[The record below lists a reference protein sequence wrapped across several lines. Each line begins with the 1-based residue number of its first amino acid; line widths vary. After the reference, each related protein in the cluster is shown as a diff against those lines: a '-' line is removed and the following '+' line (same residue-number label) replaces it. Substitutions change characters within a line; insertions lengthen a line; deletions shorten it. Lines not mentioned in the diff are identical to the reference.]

1 MTDKS
6 LLPEKEVLR
15 LEAMMEFERK
25 YSEYDYICG
34 IDEVGR
40 GPLAGPVVAAA
51 VILPK
56 DSYYQYLNDSKK
68 VTEKRRNRLYDEIT
82 TEAVSYGIGLVS
94 PDIIDDIN
102 ILQATYVA
110 MKKAI
115 DALSIRPQMIL
126 VDAVHIPDIGIPQ
139 VGIVKGDAKSIS
151 IAAASIVAKVYRDR
165 LMTEYDALYPEY
177 KFAKNKGYG
186 TKEHMQALHEIGMSP
201 IHRKS
206 FVHI

>member
-68 VTEKRRNRLYDEIT
+68 VTEKRRNKLYDEIT

-115 DALSIRPQMIL
+115 YALSIRPQMIL

>member
-15 LEAMMEFERK
+15 LEAMMEFECK

-68 VTEKRRNRLYDEIT
+68 VTEKRRNKLYDEIT
-82 TEAVSYGIGLVS
+82 AEAVSYGIGLVS

-186 TKEHMQALHEIGMSP
+186 TKEHMQALHEIGIMEDLFY
-201 IHRKS
+201 KNYD
-206 FVHI
+206 

>member
-68 VTEKRRNRLYDEIT
+68 VTEKRRNKLYDEIT
-82 TEAVSYGIGLVS
+82 AEAVSYGIGLVS

-126 VDAVHIPDIGIPQ
+126 VDAVHIPNIGIPQ

>member
-68 VTEKRRNRLYDEIT
+68 VTEKRRNKLYDEIT

-151 IAAASIVAKVYRDR
+151 IAAAGIVAKVYRDR

>member
-115 DALSIRPQMIL
+115 NALSIRPQMIL

>member
-15 LEAMMEFERK
+15 LETMMEFERK

-68 VTEKRRNRLYDEIT
+68 VTEKRRNKLYDEIT

>member
-68 VTEKRRNRLYDEIT
+68 VTEKRRNKLYDEIT
-82 TEAVSYGIGLVS
+82 AEAVSYGIGLVS

-151 IAAASIVAKVYRDR
+151 IAAASIVSKVYRDR

>member
-6 LLPEKEVLR
+6 LLLEKEVLR

-68 VTEKRRNRLYDEIT
+68 VTEKRRNKLYDEIT
-82 TEAVSYGIGLVS
+82 AEAVSYGIGLVS

>member
-68 VTEKRRNRLYDEIT
+68 VTEKRRNKLYDEIT
-82 TEAVSYGIGLVS
+82 AEAVSYGIGLVS

-115 DALSIRPQMIL
+115 DALNIRPQMIL

>member
-68 VTEKRRNRLYDEIT
+68 VTEKRRNKLYDEIT
-82 TEAVSYGIGLVS
+82 AEAVSYGIGLVS

-139 VGIVKGDAKSIS
+139 VGIVKGEAKSIS

-201 IHRKS
+201 IQLKS

>member
-68 VTEKRRNRLYDEIT
+68 VTEKRRNKLYDEIT
-82 TEAVSYGIGLVS
+82 AEAVSYGIGLVS

-151 IAAASIVAKVYRDR
+151 IAAASIVAKFYRDR

>member
-68 VTEKRRNRLYDEIT
+68 VTEKRRNKLYDEIT
-82 TEAVSYGIGLVS
+82 AEAVSYGIGLVS

-139 VGIVKGDAKSIS
+139 AGIVKGDAKSIS

>member
-40 GPLAGPVVAAA
+40 GPLAGPVVVAA

-68 VTEKRRNRLYDEIT
+68 VTEKRRNKLYDEIT
-82 TEAVSYGIGLVS
+82 AEAVSYGIGLVS

-126 VDAVHIPDIGIPQ
+126 VDAVHIPDIGVPQ

>member
-68 VTEKRRNRLYDEIT
+68 VTEKRRNKLYDEIT
-82 TEAVSYGIGLVS
+82 AEAVSYGIGLVS

-139 VGIVKGDAKSIS
+139 VGIVKGDAKRIS

>member
-6 LLPEKEVLR
+6 LLPEKELLR

-68 VTEKRRNRLYDEIT
+68 VTEKRRNKLYDEIT

>member
-68 VTEKRRNRLYDEIT
+68 VTEKRRNKLYDEIT
-82 TEAVSYGIGLVS
+82 AEAVSYGIGLVS
-94 PDIIDDIN
+94 PNIIDDIN

>member
-56 DSYYQYLNDSKK
+56 DSYYQHLNDSKK
-68 VTEKRRNRLYDEIT
+68 VTEKRRNKLYDEIT
-82 TEAVSYGIGLVS
+82 AEAVSYGIGLVS

>member
-68 VTEKRRNRLYDEIT
+68 VTEKRRNKLYDEIT
-82 TEAVSYGIGLVS
+82 AEAVSYGIGLVS

-115 DALSIRPQMIL
+115 NALSIRPQMIL

>member
-68 VTEKRRNRLYDEIT
+68 VTEKRRNKLYDEIT
-82 TEAVSYGIGLVS
+82 AEAVSYGIGLVS

-165 LMTEYDALYPEY
+165 LMTEYDALCPEY

>member
-82 TEAVSYGIGLVS
+82 AEAVSYGIGLVS

>member
-68 VTEKRRNRLYDEIT
+68 VTEKRRNKLYDEIT
-82 TEAVSYGIGLVS
+82 AEAVSYGIGLVS

-177 KFAKNKGYG
+177 KFAQNKGYG

>member
-56 DSYYQYLNDSKK
+56 DSYYKYLNDSKK
-68 VTEKRRNRLYDEIT
+68 VTEKRRNKLYDEIT

>member
-68 VTEKRRNRLYDEIT
+68 VTEKRRNKLYDEIT
-82 TEAVSYGIGLVS
+82 AEAVSYGIGLVS

-206 FVHI
+206 FVNI

>member
-68 VTEKRRNRLYDEIT
+68 VTEKRRNKLYDEIT

-186 TKEHMQALHEIGMSP
+186 TKEHMQAMHEIGMSP

>member
-68 VTEKRRNRLYDEIT
+68 VTEKRRNKLYDEIT
-82 TEAVSYGIGLVS
+82 AEAVSYGIGLVS

-126 VDAVHIPDIGIPQ
+126 VDAVHIPDIGVPQ

>member
-68 VTEKRRNRLYDEIT
+68 VTEKRRNKLYDEIT

-102 ILQATYVA
+102 ILQATYIA

>member
-1 MTDKS
+1 MEVHHALYLLDGAGDDALRS
-6 LLPEKEVLR
+6 FPHGGEGGLYCAEDLLHSRFRRIESGRNRALDAFDGLGHGSRNPAPDFLDDASDSGEDRARYALDRVPCGRNPGLDGIRRVDGCLFDVLPQLDPELPE
-15 LEAMMEFERK
+15 AF
-25 YSEYDYICG
+25 
-34 IDEVGR
+34 
-40 GPLAGPVVAAA
+40 
-51 VILPK
+51 
-56 DSYYQYLNDSKK
+56 
-68 VTEKRRNRLYDEIT
+68 
-82 TEAVSYGIGLVS
+82 
-94 PDIIDDIN
+94 
-102 ILQATYVA
+102 
-110 MKKAI
+110 
-115 DALSIRPQMIL
+115 
-126 VDAVHIPDIGIPQ
+126 IGIPQ

>member
-68 VTEKRRNRLYDEIT
+68 VTEKRRNKLYDEIT
-82 TEAVSYGIGLVS
+82 AEAVSYGIGLVS
-94 PDIIDDIN
+94 PDVIDDIN

>member
-1 MTDKS
+1 MF
-6 LLPEKEVLR
+6 EKDL
-15 LEAMMEFERK
+15 
-25 YSEYDYICG
+25 YSKGYKLIAG

-68 VTEKRRNRLYDEIT
+68 VTEKRRNKLYDEIT
-82 TEAVSYGIGLVS
+82 AEAVSYGIGLVS

-206 FVHI
+206 FVNI

>member
-68 VTEKRRNRLYDEIT
+68 VTEKRRNKLYDEIT
-82 TEAVSYGIGLVS
+82 AEAVSYGIGLVS

-165 LMTEYDALYPEY
+165 LMTEYDALYPKY